1 MLNDKDKHFLSRIKE
16 AADSHY
22 PFLVSKE
29 EGDKLDELIE
39 RGYLNPVTLIQKRC
53 RIIVKA

>member
-1 MLNDKDKHFLSRIKE
+1 MLSDKDKHFLGRIKE

-29 EGDKLDELIE
+29 EGDKIDELIE
-39 RGYLNPVTLIQKRC
+39 RGYINPLTLIKKRC
-53 RIIVKA
+53 KIIVRA